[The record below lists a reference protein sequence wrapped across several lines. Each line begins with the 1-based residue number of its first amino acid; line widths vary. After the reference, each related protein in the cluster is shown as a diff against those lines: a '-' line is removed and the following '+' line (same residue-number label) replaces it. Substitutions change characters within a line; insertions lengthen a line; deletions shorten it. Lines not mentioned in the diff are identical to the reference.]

1 MPKGR
6 FRSKGPRKF
15 PSIIAKSSQVKR
27 RYADLEFVRTPKHIE
42 VSSVGVLYSNDRMS
56 DRYKME
62 LDLDSCDYP
71 CGICM
76 KPVNDNDE
84 AILCDSGNDILTNPM
99 GLQLYFREYVSFNQ
113 I

>member
-6 FRSKGPRKF
+6 SRSNKPRKF
-15 PSIIAKSSQVKR
+15 PSFIAKSSQVKR
-27 RYADLEFVRTPKHIE
+27 KYSDLHSVKAHRQDVASCGVSYSTDRT
-42 VSSVGVLYSNDRMS
+42 NDRC
-56 DRYKME
+56 KMD

-84 AILCDSGNDILTNPM
+84 AILCDSGNYILNPAT
-99 GLQLYFREYVSFNQ
+99 
-113 I
+113 